1 MAKDGLL
8 QGPSFDLYEKI
19 QAKTPSLQVI
29 ASGGVANLQDLIDL
43 RAMNLFG
50 VIVGKAFYEGR
61 ISLEDLA
68 TFSKESA
75 C

>member
-1 MAKDGLL
+1 
-8 QGPSFDLYEKI
+8 
-19 QAKTPSLQVI
+19 LQVI
-29 ASGGVANLQDLIDL
+29 ASGGVANLQDLINL

-61 ISLEDLA
+61 ISLEELA

>member
-1 MAKDGLL
+1 
-8 QGPSFDLYEKI
+8 
-19 QAKTPSLQVI
+19 LQVI
-29 ASGGVANLQDLIDL
+29 GEWWRGEFAGFDQLT
-43 RAMNLFG
+43 AMNLFG

-61 ISLEDLA
+61 ISLEELA